1 MTSEIRYIHTLH
13 KQLKGCKNEKIV
25 LDIGDNYFYI
35 SSSITNQLFRYVHFI
50 R

>member
-1 MTSEIRYIHTLH
+1 MTARADEIRAIRKHLAS
-13 KQLKGCKNEKIV
+13 QEIV

-35 SSSITNQLFRYVHFI
+35 SSSITNQLFRYVHLF

>member
-25 LDIGDNYFYI
+25 LDIGDKFLYI
-35 SSSITNQLFRYVHFI
+35 ESSITIQQYRYVHFI